1 MNAME
6 MLFSLYSR
14 ENKEKKLGQIF
25 GSGDNKKP
33 DF

>member
-6 MLFSLYSR
+6 RDILG
-14 ENKEKKLGQIF
+14 KIKKKKLGQIF

-33 DF
+33 NL